1 MGAPPPLLGNSLCR
15 GFSGRLQ
22 GSPCC
27 FWLPQKY
34 LFSLL
39 ISTASNR
46 DNKTLNIQRS
56 TLAREGSCGP
66 SC

>member
-1 MGAPPPLLGNSLCR
+1 MGGPPSLLVNSLCG

-46 DNKTLNIQRS
+46 DNKTLNNQRS
-56 TLAREGSCGP
+56 TLAWEGSCGP
-66 SC
+66 SR